1 MLGDE
6 ALRFSFQRV
15 LLVGLG
21 KGFDYGFFF
30 VLGGDIV
37 YLLLLLLLGGF
48 RFWTTSSFGL
58 GFGSRGFGFCKGI
71 REKSLAELRVK
82 QDPPPAVGALVDA
95 GAEFGDGVGGGVPHA
110 AAYEAAAWFEVE
122 VVACVGAFAAGA
134 GPGCAVVGL
143 LGWVGVSD
151 GEGGR
156 GVGGGVGGNTL

>member
-15 LLVGLG
+15 LFVGLG

-30 VLGGDIV
+30 VLGGDTV
-37 YLLLLLLLGGF
+37 YLLLLGGGF
-48 RFWTTSSFGL
+48 RFWTASSFGL
-58 GFGSRGFGFCKGI
+58 GFGSRGFGLGKGV
-71 REKSLAELRVK
+71 REEGLAELRVK
-82 QDPPPAVGALVDA
+82 QHPPPAVGALVDA

-143 LGWVGVSD
+143 LGWVGVID

-156 GVGGGVGGNTL
+156 GVGGEVGGNTL